1 MAYIIPSGWHYS
13 IGVPLPHL
21 GTTECSFDVKFD
33 SSCNYILDPLTQ
45 PKCINDV
52 NKAYGF
58 GYGDH
63 RQNSVRLGWRVNYLG
78 KLELFLFVHENG
90 KMKIKRI
97 GTHKTYFDFNITYNI
112 TIKVDTVLKEVVMTV
127 NNYKSS
133 LAFDV
138 QPSAGYYLKPYFGGD
153 CTAPHTMK
161 IYIN

>member
-1 MAYIIPSGWHYS
+1 MAYTIPSGWHYS
-13 IGVPLPHL
+13 IGVPSPHL
-21 GTTECSFDVKFD
+21 GITELNFTVKFD
-33 SSCNYILDPLTQ
+33 SSCNYVLTQ
-45 PKCINDV
+45 STCINDV

-63 RQNSVRLGWRVNYLG
+63 RQNSVRLGWRVNSLG

-97 GTHKTYFDFNITYNI
+97 GTSKTYFDFNITYNVS
-112 TIKVDTVLKEVVMTV
+112 IKVDTILKEVTMSV
-127 NNYKSS
+127 NNYKVY

-138 QPSAGYYLKPYFGGD
+138 QPALGYYLKPYFGGD